1 MIRRSIRRSTGS
13 RTVIHNEGLQR
24 GRITRRGRRYE
35 RGMVSSAMG
44 GSKSL
49 KEFDKICRK
58 YSDVE
63 AETKGDLGRILVGI
77 EDDARKLG
85 LAVSLEVMDGVNG
98 SPHYN
103 RVSVDEFMRKV
114 VSPSWFDGQNVSV
127 DFVDGEPGDQY
138 MLCFH
143 GEDPDDISECASF
156 FVTDAY
162 GMYENRNMN
171 RRNIVRRGRR

>member
-1 MIRRSIRRSTGS
+1 MIRRSTKRPS
-13 RTVIHNEGLQR
+13 RTLVHNEGLQR
-24 GRITRRGRRYE
+24 GRMPRRGRRYE
-35 RGMVSSAMG
+35 RGMVSGAMG

-49 KEFDKICRK
+49 KEFDNICRK
-58 YSDVE
+58 YADVE
-63 AETKGDLGRILVGI
+63 AETPRDLESILTGI
-77 EDDARKLG
+77 ERDAGKLG
-85 LAVSLEVMDGVNG
+85 LAVSMEVMDGVNG

-103 RVSVDEFMRKV
+103 RVTIDDFVRKV
-114 VSPSWFDGQNVSV
+114 VSPSWFDGQNISV

-143 GEDPDDISECASF
+143 GEDPDDMSECASF

-162 GMYENRNMN
+162 GMYE